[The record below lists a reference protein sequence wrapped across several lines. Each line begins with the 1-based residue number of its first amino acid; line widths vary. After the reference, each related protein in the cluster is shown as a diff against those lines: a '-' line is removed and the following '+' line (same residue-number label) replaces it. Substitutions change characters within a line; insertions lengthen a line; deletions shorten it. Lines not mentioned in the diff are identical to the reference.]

1 MFKKKKKSS
10 EELKPLNPPHEK
22 CLNCGAELKGKYCH
36 ACGQEAVGMVP
47 SIRKF
52 IMVYVNHTFVWDP
65 RFFRTLKLLVMHP
78 GQLTNEYISGKHHG
92 QEHPIKLNMF
102 LLFIFITLFVF
113 CSSPTK
119 LSHSVE
125 DLTQNELISPA
136 LQMSTYVQNEANA
149 EKLKS
154 SSRDTILLQAPL
166 MLTREY
172 GDVIV
177 HVETIEDSKGQTLDK
192 WKAVV
197 SHALI
202 EDSII
207 VRGESDDYYHF
218 EMSAVGKI
226 EEIAILVSVWEQ
238 MVKICTK
245 YFPMMVLFTAPL
257 VAFTLRLV
265 QRREKRPRIHHLV
278 FALHYTALLELLILL
293 IYVLHLTIAPPVGL
307 LQWLLIIVSCAYL
320 TLAFRSVY
328 GVKSWAKAVA
338 KAIFTSLCY
347 FCIILLIFVVVSLV
361 ACFVVA
367 VGQAL

>member
-1 MFKKKKKSS
+1 MFNKKKKSS
-10 EELKPLNPPHEK
+10 EELTPLNPPYEK

-36 ACGQEAVGMVP
+36 ACGQEAIGKVP

-65 RFFRTLKLLVMHP
+65 RFFRTLKLLVSHP
-78 GQLTNEYISGKHHG
+78 GRLTNEYISGKHHG

-125 DLTQNELISPA
+125 EFTQNELISPA
-136 LQMSTYVQNEANA
+136 LQMATYVQNEANA
-149 EKLKS
+149 EKLKTS
-154 SSRDTILLQAPL
+154 SFDTILLQAPL
-166 MLTREY
+166 MLSREY
-172 GDVIV
+172 GNVIA

-192 WKAVV
+192 WKAAV

-202 EDSII
+202 EDSVI
-207 VRGESDDYYHF
+207 VPGESDEYYHF
-218 EMSAVGKI
+218 EMDAVGQI
-226 EEIAILVSVWEQ
+226 EEVAILISVWEQ
-238 MVKICTK
+238 IVKICTK

-257 VAFTLRLV
+257 VAFSLRIV
-265 QRREKRPRIHHLV
+265 QRKEKRPRIHHLV

-293 IYVLHLTIAPPVGL
+293 IYVLHLIVAPPVGL
-307 LQWLLIIVSCAYL
+307 LQWLLIIVSCTYL
-320 TLAFRSVY
+320 TLAFRNVY
-328 GVKSWAKAVA
+328 GVKSWAKAVT
-338 KAIFTSLCY
+338 KAIFTSLYY
-347 FCIILLIFVVVSLV
+347 FCIIFLILILVSIV

-367 VGQAL
+367 VKQAL